1 MNPIP
6 ITPSDLAILLFGATV
21 ERNKHTDEAN
31 YHWLRRPGAP
41 AVDMPHKIVPPHIAA
56 EITKADPAGAFLH
69 IQTITAPD
77 LTYHVLWEKRHWLE
91 SNERVMQQFHTAR
104 AHREAFFTTKSRE
117 LAEADAHST
126 RMAHMISSIIA
137 CGVPRMKASL
147 HVERC
152 WQEAENE
159 EAFRDKIVAI
169 ENLFNITGIYQPPY
183 EHKEQNEEDIITAAS
198 GPQVLADGQADQAQA
213 GDAGQPA
220 QAVCDEDRRDGCE
233 DRGPERGADELVAGT
248 GDADS
253 GAGPIDSTTP
263 AGGTDGTDA
272 QGCSNSQQVV

>member
-1 MNPIP
+1 MTPIP
-6 ITPSDLAILLFGATV
+6 ITPADLAVLLFGATV

-41 AVDMPHKIVPPHIAA
+41 AVDMPHKIIPPHIAA
-56 EITKADPAGAFLH
+56 EVTKADPAGAFLH
-69 IQTITAPD
+69 IQTVTSPD

-91 SNERVMQQFHTAR
+91 SNERVMQQFHSAR

-117 LAEADAHST
+117 LAEADAHSS
-126 RMAHMISSIIA
+126 RMAHMIDAIIA

-183 EHKEQNEEDIITAAS
+183 EHKEQNQDAIIPAA
-198 GPQVLADGQADQAQA
+198 QAISSNDQAQA
-213 GDAGQPA
+213 GDAGQAPA
-220 QAVCDEDRRDGCE
+220 LLGDEDRCAGNE
-233 DRGPERGADELVAGT
+233 DRGTARGASGLVTST
-248 GDADS
+248 GDTDG
-253 GAGPIDSTTP
+253 GAGPVDSTTT
-263 AGGTDGTDA
+263 ADGTDGTDA
-272 QGCSNSQQVV
+272 QGCEVI